1 MLDWIIRKFSSIH
14 FCLFCRFGRRFVA
27 QMTSFYQHAKF
38 VNAPSKQQL
47 TAHMY
52 GSIAG
57 HLIFG
62 LLQLVPLTVVPPLLN
77 QSSLYSESIL
87 SFPDIPVISLEPLL
101 NLVIAALVFDSLVG
115 IVSFFCVAFL
125 LLNNSKNIRIAL
137 VLNVIVSMTSCI
149 LNTTIVAII
158 FYNRYKPT
166 LIVIGTVFYVG
177 ISLGFAYNTFRY
189 TRRLDKFNKLAG
201 NVAGAR
207 I

>member
-1 MLDWIIRKFSSIH
+1 MI
-14 FCLFCRFGRRFVA
+14 
-27 QMTSFYQHAKF
+27 AK
-38 VNAPSKQQL
+38 
-47 TAHMY
+47 
-52 GSIAG
+52 
-57 HLIFG
+57 G
-62 LLQLVPLTVVPPLLN
+62 LLKSKLV
-77 QSSLYSESIL
+77 EIL
-87 SFPDIPVISLEPLL
+87 FYFTADTISAVIPPVIISLFVPC
-101 NLVIAALVFDSLVG
+101 FDSLVG
-115 IVSFFCVAFL
+115 IASFFCVAFL

-137 VLNVIVSMTSCI
+137 VLNVIVSMTSSI

-189 TRRLDKFNKLAG
+189 TRRLDKFNKLAW